1 MSRTPPA
8 WARPDGGG
16 GGSAP
21 TNLSPSGPPRPGGGR
36 PQRARVRRP
45 SSAPPWGRSTGHRR
59 TAASQ
64 AARATAPEAR
74 GAARSARC
82 RSADASH
89 PGPRSRV
96 RCSGRVTARSSAGQS
111 SSPPRHPRSCDP
123 ALTARSPERAASRS
137 DPGPTGASLPDPRRS
152 DDQQPAPWLASAPH
166 GAPAYPVFNNPGI
179 LNPSPSP
186 GARITLPGHARFSKI
201 ADCLSGRMRA
211 DAGIS
216 WRERGIDGWKV
227 AIHRSL
233 LGELPPAEAMAEE
246 PSSAA
251 GTGNSC
257 AYEIDVPQREDAPA
271 IARCFL
277 AVYGHAYVHPEVF
290 SPHHYWD
297 KVERGELIPVVARD
311 GHGEIVGHLALERGP
326 GTQVAE
332 RGEAVVLPAHRSHG
346 LLERMTERLSEVAVR
361 HNLQG
366 IYAEPVTIHT
376 YSQRNDERAGMPVC
390 AVLLGVNPDTFHP
403 KGMPCVAG
411 QRQSYLRTFRF
422 LRPPAPR
429 TIHAPE
435 PYREVLHRIYASLGA
450 DVTEA
455 AEPGS
460 AAPQSCT
467 SIRVNGRGYGVIA
480 FEQIGV
486 SAAIEL

>member
-1 MSRTPPA
+1 
-8 WARPDGGG
+8 
-16 GGSAP
+16 
-21 TNLSPSGPPRPGGGR
+21 
-36 PQRARVRRP
+36 
-45 SSAPPWGRSTGHRR
+45 
-59 TAASQ
+59 
-64 AARATAPEAR
+64 
-74 GAARSARC
+74 
-82 RSADASH
+82 
-89 PGPRSRV
+89 
-96 RCSGRVTARSSAGQS
+96 
-111 SSPPRHPRSCDP
+111 
-123 ALTARSPERAASRS
+123 
-137 DPGPTGASLPDPRRS
+137 
-152 DDQQPAPWLASAPH
+152 
-166 GAPAYPVFNNPGI
+166 
-179 LNPSPSP
+179 
-186 GARITLPGHARFSKI
+186 
-201 ADCLSGRMRA
+201 MRA

-216 WRERGIDGWKV
+216 WRERGIDGWEV

-233 LGELPPAEAMAEE
+233 LEGFPPAEAMAEE

-251 GTGNSC
+251 GIVNSC
-257 AYEIDVPQREDAPA
+257 AYEIDVPQRDDAPA

-311 GHGEIVGHLALERGP
+311 GQGEIVGHLALERGP

-346 LLERMTERLSEVAVR
+346 LLERMTERLSEEAVK
-361 HNLQG
+361 HDLQG

-422 LRPPAPR
+422 LRPPAAR
-429 TIHAPE
+429 TIYAPE
-435 PYREVLHRIYASLGA
+435 PYLEVLHRIYASLGA

-460 AAPQSCT
+460 AAPQSRT
-467 SIRVNGRGYGVIA
+467 SIGVNGRGYGVIA

-486 SAAIEL
+486 NAAIELDQALRDVRALGARSVQLSAPLDDPGLPLLTDAARDLGFFFCGLGPAFADGRDLLLLQLLSEPLDVSKLQLFTDLTKGLVAFIDSDRARRPVA